1 MKQPLTLNNITNLLE
16 AEFSEEGSNNR
27 RFEKCCQC
35 KNYEE
40 PEGSSKSVEWFSIE
54 GRKTKTKVTISPF
67 PTHKAWLIQIQF
79 HLNSKYKPLFTYSDN
94 SFLYNLQVEGELQY
108 LSHILQFKTGAEEEP
123 VMRFVLHLRLQFVEV
138 TTTFIS
144 TANTCIN
151 CLNLPH
157 PFRDIPLLSENKL
170 FNLYDLV
177 LSNACFGHV

>member
-1 MKQPLTLNNITNLLE
+1 MTNLLE

-27 RFEKCCQC
+27 RFENVVYAKFM
-35 KNYEE
+35 
-40 PEGSSKSVEWFSIE
+40 KSLREAAN
-54 GRKTKTKVTISPF
+54 
-67 PTHKAWLIQIQF
+67 H
-79 HLNSKYKPLFTYSDN
+79 

-123 VMRFVLHLRLQFVEV
+123 VLRFVLHLRLQFVEV

-157 PFRDIPLLSENKL
+157 QFRDIFLLPENKL

>member
-1 MKQPLTLNNITNLLE
+1 
-16 AEFSEEGSNNR
+16 
-27 RFEKCCQC
+27 
-35 KNYEE
+35 
-40 PEGSSKSVEWFSIE
+40 
-54 GRKTKTKVTISPF
+54 
-67 PTHKAWLIQIQF
+67 
-79 HLNSKYKPLFTYSDN
+79 
-94 SFLYNLQVEGELQY
+94 
-108 LSHILQFKTGAEEEP
+108 
-123 VMRFVLHLRLQFVEV
+123 MRFVLHLRLQFVEITTITI